1 MNSLEEFKDSL
12 KYSEKLIKQS
22 VMIEQSTSV
31 DWVLLNALKASNL
44 VLLVSTFQ
52 NFLERMIEV
61 NIPRINNEIKNIDLK
76 KLPSIFI
83 LNDYISSFE
92 IAKNGYSGEDKKS
105 DEEKIINIRDC
116 AENIC
121 NNIFNPQAFINKRL
135 PSPDHIKTIFK
146 NLDKSEIFNIFRMKY
161 FLKTNFNC
169 SDSYIQD
176 TMKFIISRRNVV
188 AHNYIDK
195 LNLSTKDLIEYKNFI
210 LILAE
215 IIYEEYIIQIDYIIE
230 QSKNIFDII
239 S

>member
-12 KYSEKLIKQS
+12 KYSERLIKQS
-22 VMIEQSTSV
+22 LMIEQSTNV
-31 DWVLLNALKASNL
+31 DWVLLNALQASNL

-61 NIPRINNEIKNIDLK
+61 NIPRINNEINNIDLE

-83 LNDYISSFE
+83 LNDYITSFE
-92 IAKNGYSGEDKKS
+92 IAKGGYNREDKKS
-105 DEEKIINIRDC
+105 DEEKILSIRDC

-135 PSPDHIKTIFK
+135 PSPDNIKIIFK
-146 NLDKSEIFNIFRMKY
+146 NIDKLEIFNIFRIRY
-161 FLKTNFNC
+161 FQKTNLPC

-176 TMKFIISRRNVV
+176 TMKSIISRRNVV

-195 LNLSTKDLIEYKNFI
+195 LNLSTKDLITYKNFI
-210 LILAE
+210 LNLAE
-215 IIYEEYIIQIDYIIE
+215 IIYEEYIMQIDYIIE
-230 QSKNIFDII
+230 QSKNIFD
-239 S
+239 